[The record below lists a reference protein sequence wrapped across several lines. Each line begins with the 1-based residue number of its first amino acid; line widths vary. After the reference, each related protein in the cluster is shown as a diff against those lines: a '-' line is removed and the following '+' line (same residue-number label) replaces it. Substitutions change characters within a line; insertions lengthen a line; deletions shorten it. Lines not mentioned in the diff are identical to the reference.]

1 MKDEREEKK
10 RAEILLDKYY
20 LSRSPAERK
29 KIVGAVI
36 LSSLL
41 IAWGSFVDPG
51 STALKKAGETQNRI
65 SVHEAKIAK
74 SKVEVPDS
82 NVEARKEAERL
93 ENEARAAEERIA
105 EATRSSGA
113 GPDLPAVMAR
123 AAGAELVSVSADGP
137 GWPVQNHD
145 GRWIHLVRIKVASSD
160 WNSLRES
167 LRAAEK
173 AAGPTARPRALDVG
187 ASDDGRTAARAEW
200 VVIGPDRDWVGHP
213 TTNPK
218 EGGL

>member
-1 MKDEREEKK
+1 MKDDGEEKK
-10 RAEILLDKYY
+10 GAALLLEKYVE
-20 LSRSPAERK
+20 RSPAERG
-29 KIVGAVI
+29 KIVGAV
-36 LSSLL
+36 LLTSLL

-51 STALKKAGETQNRI
+51 SASLKKAGAIQKRI
-65 SVHEAKIAK
+65 AAHEAKIDR

-82 NVEARKEAERL
+82 NVEARKEAGRL
-93 ENEARAAEERIA
+93 ESEAQAAEERIA

-113 GPDLPAVMAR
+113 GPDLPAVVAR
-123 AAGAELVSVSADGP
+123 AAGSELVSVSSDGP

-160 WNSLRES
+160 WSALRES

-200 VVIGPDRDWVGHP
+200 VVIGPDRDWIGHP
-213 TTNPK
+213 ASARK